1 MYRTG
6 WHNSCDSVGRSDLM
20 LNPSEQ
26 LWPNC
31 RGGIFCKHRAMHS
44 AAWICERG
52 TDGVRPV
59 QPNSCI
65 GSVNG

>member
-1 MYRTG
+1 MCCTR
-6 WHNSCDSVGRSDLM
+6 WHNSCDGVCRSDLM
-20 LNPSEQ
+20 LNPPEQ

-31 RGGIFCKHRAMHS
+31 RGGAFCQHGPMHS
-44 AAWICERG
+44 AARIGECS
-52 TDGVRPV
+52 TDGVRAV

>member
-1 MYRTG
+1 
-6 WHNSCDSVGRSDLM
+6 M